1 MRTTG
6 KRKETVENGG
16 KKKEEKKGGK
26 GKKEEKCIKN
36 VVPSFNM
43 TVLGLCL

>member
-36 VVPSFNM
+36 VVPPLPPSEA
-43 TVLGLCL
+43 LQY